1 MARKVDAYLED
12 TPAKH
17 GKKPNQK
24 LKPYVVLQYLLKY
37 TDENNVATAFD
48 IIGYDGVELS
58 AIQGMCEHLVLDAWE
73 TQAPLVKAAAQEAGV
88 ELLSMEVAS
97 LDEERLTKAFQAA
110 RYLGIPVVNVG
121 PGGKSDVEEDFVA
134 SVNTLTA
141 RAKLAA
147 EYGVMLCCKA
157 HVNSAIYSTPT
168 TQRAM
173 NEIQLDSFGVDMDPS
188 HIHRA
193 GEKPE
198 EALAQVVSR
207 MGHVHIRDCKGP
219 GPGPGAPA
227 DQACGRGEINLV
239 GYFKALVDAGYEGPV
254 CLEVIGP
261 ELTVQQAQAIASESY
276 GYMNAILKGMNAR

>member
-1 MARKVDAYLED
+1 MKLGVNTVLFKCVDIKTAMKAIKMA
-12 TPAKH
+12 
-17 GKKPNQK
+17 G
-24 LKPYVVLQYLLKY
+24 
-37 TDENNVATAFD
+37 F
-48 IIGYDGVELS
+48 DGVELS

-88 ELLSMEVAS
+88 ELLSMEAAT
-97 LDEERLTKAFQAA
+97 LDEARLRKAFAA
-110 RYLGIPVVNVG
+110 AQYLGIPVVNVG
-121 PGGKSDVEEDFVA
+121 PGGNSDVEEDIVA
-134 SVNTLTA
+134 SIETLTA

-147 EYGVMLCCKA
+147 EYGVKLCCKA
-157 HVNSAIYSTPT
+157 HVGAAIYNTPT
-168 TQRAM
+168 TKRAM
-173 NEIQLDSFGVDMDPS
+173 EEIQLDSFGVDMDPS

-219 GPGPGAPA
+219 GPSPGLPA

-261 ELTVQQAQAIASESY
+261 ELTLQQAQAIASESY
-276 GYMNAILKGMNAR
+276 GYMNAILKSMNAR

>member
-1 MARKVDAYLED
+1 M
-12 TPAKH
+12 
-17 GKKPNQK
+17 K
-24 LKPYVVLQYLLKY
+24 LGVNTVLFKG
-37 TDENNVATAFD
+37 TGVKNAMKA
-48 IIGYDGVELS
+48 IKAAGYDGVELS

-73 TQAPLVKAAAQEAGV
+73 TQAPLVKAAAMEARV

-97 LDEERLTKAFQAA
+97 LDEERLTKAFKAA
-110 RYLGIPVVNVG
+110 QYLGIPVVNVG
-121 PGGKSDVEEDFVA
+121 PGGKMDVEEDVVK
-134 SVNTLTA
+134 SIETLTA

-147 EYGVMLCCKA
+147 EYGVKLCCKA
-157 HVNSAIYSTPT
+157 HVGCAIHDTPT
-168 TQRAM
+168 TKRAM
-173 NEIQLDSFGVDMDPS
+173 EAIQLDSFGIDMDPS

-219 GPGPGAPA
+219 GPNPGAPA
-227 DQACGRGEINLV
+227 DQACGRGDINLY

-261 ELTVQQAQAIASESY
+261 ELTMQAAQAIASESF
-276 GYMNAILKGMNAR
+276 GYMNAILKMLGNR